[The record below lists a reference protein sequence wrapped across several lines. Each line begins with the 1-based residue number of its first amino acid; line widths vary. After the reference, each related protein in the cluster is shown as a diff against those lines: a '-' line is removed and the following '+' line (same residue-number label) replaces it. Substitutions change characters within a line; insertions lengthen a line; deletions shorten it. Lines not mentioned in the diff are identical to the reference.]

1 MKKILIIYYSNTGA
15 TEKMARKI
23 SRGVDSVEN
32 VEAVIRTIPSIENI
46 NKKDFANDD
55 DVLYA
60 TNNDLLSCDGLIMGS
75 PPHFGNMAAPMKYFL
90 DGTTSEWFNN
100 SLAGK
105 PAGVF
110 TSTSSLHGGQ
120 ETTLITM
127 MIPLIHHG
135 MIISGIPYSEK
146 ELNDTS
152 SGGSPYGP
160 THYSGGNQINELSE
174 HESKLCI
181 AFGIRIAELS
191 KKV

>member
-1 MKKILIIYYSNTGA
+1 MKKILIIYYSNTGT

-23 SRGVDSVEN
+23 ARGVDSVEN
-32 VEAVIRTIPSIENI
+32 AEAIIRTVPSIENA
-46 NKKDFANDD
+46 NKKDLANENN
-55 DVLYA
+55 VLYA
-60 TNNDLLSCDGLIMGS
+60 TNNDLSSCDGLIMGS
-75 PPHFGNMAAPMKYFL
+75 PTHFGNMAAPMKFFL
-90 DGTTSEWFNN
+90 DKTTSEWFNN
-100 SLAGK
+100 SLSGK

-135 MIISGIPYSEK
+135 MIISGIPYSEN

-160 THYSGGNQINELSE
+160 THFSGEKTNELSK

-191 KKV
+191 KKI